1 VPRGWELPKEYA
13 NIDERDCRAAQK
25 IGGAEPCATSRDRTA
40 IRRNSDLL
48 TKVRERLSKDIS
60 SGPFSISLTDAMQ
73 EWLDLLKSSSL
84 EKVLELLVDDSE
96 NARQL
101 RQSTPFAGILTQ
113 EERRRIIEKHESA
126 GV

>member
-1 VPRGWELPKEYA
+1 
-13 NIDERDCRAAQK
+13 
-25 IGGAEPCATSRDRTA
+25 
-40 IRRNSDLL
+40 
-48 TKVRERLSKDIS
+48 
-60 SGPFSISLTDAMQ
+60 MQ